1 MNFNDSETSYRS
13 EAEDLM
19 DGCKQMNYFL
29 VSYYSLIFWLA
40 ASVYENV
47 FVQKQSKIN
56 TQGCIE
62 LRRSQ
67 RLSQKNIFNGIC
79 TSCSNYNVYPKKI
92 ITTPPA
98 IFSPTDLREDQEP
111 YVLDVMAQN
120 QEPPEFVPTL
130 FPIETTTNQLGSL
143 CCETLQTCEP
153 ISDLNIEQKYGF
165 KNNSIDT
172 KAKSIKART
181 NRARKPNRKTRP
193 KPYKLSIQENAT
205 PTKLLSPTTLENSQG
220 SCNSILLNKDFKNNG
235 ILLLQ
240 TSSTLTQKVKSPA
253 GVAASSSTSTN
264 VQKHCES
271 STKTSNVPC
280 DTALNISNNEKLKEI
295 PLNQLK
301 PSLRKRSLR
310 SIAMPDINSE
320 QNKKTKTNSSTA
332 LTKTKRARKLN
343 NTAQINNTIISGG
356 INETIQEEESISAA
370 PPFIFDLKQGFSF
383 PLKSDSICDS
393 SVHEN
398 LNQMAEQNKYKNKNL
413 SKSVKSSTK
422 RSKLNCK
429 IKSKQ
434 YKKPLRKI
442 KFLSKIADMNSN
454 IMDVL
459 NAETTT
465 KENSHEDY
473 VPLDLSR
480 SKSAES
486 LIKTCIKKSSG
497 RSISDKLPL
506 IGMTSITC
514 AKPIVSYLGDID
526 MTGAKSE
533 IQGKVITNCFL
544 WITILLILV

>member
-153 ISDLNIEQKYGF
+153 ISDLNIEQKNGF

-193 KPYKLSIQENAT
+193 KPYKLPIEENAT

-383 PLKSDSICDS
+383 
-393 SVHEN
+393 
-398 LNQMAEQNKYKNKNL
+398 QYKNKNL

-459 NAETTT
+459 NAETTN

-497 RSISDKLPL
+497 TSISDKLPL
-506 IGMTSITC
+506 VGMTSITC

-533 IQGKVITNCFL
+533 IQGKVITHCFL
-544 WITILLILV
+544 WITILFILV